1 MTNLWWADTYD
12 ELSITL
18 YSHEH
23 YELYVL
29 PHILGEGN
37 IKQDKCVLHCC
48 TTDMTTRPVGQSI
61 ATAATLVLSTVWVVI
76 VVTAFYIW
84 QRRIG
89 TSTFI
94 VREDQSNFS
103 LILFFRILF
112 KSCWVSV
119 LVCGLRILFIS
130 KCIDIQATFVCD
142 CCYVCLSTYTFY
154 INMCKFQFIINL
166 SQK

>member
-103 LILFFRILF
+103 LILFFRILI
-112 KSCWVSV
+112 KACWVSV
-119 LVCGLRILFIS
+119 WVRGSIGGDTQVLVVRLCAHLNKGDLPWP
-130 KCIDIQATFVCD
+130 KWPKMEDG
-142 CCYVCLSTYTFY
+142 
-154 INMCKFQFIINL
+154 INIIKVKYLCN
-166 SQK
+166 